1 MKETQ
6 RNVTAKRVYA
16 IRHGQSEFNVLY
28 DLLPSEEE
36 RYHSKMK
43 VIDCDVTALGK
54 QQSLEAG
61 KRLAEQ
67 LATITTTGRIDYMM
81 ISPLRRAL
89 QTAAYVLESFTEHT
103 PVVEISELCSEVL
116 LDSCD
121 IGTVP
126 TDLAKEFPQWNFSA
140 LDHFWWHGGLDSEET
155 WELLQRKQIQEKEE
169 DVERRLSKLKSHLRK
184 LNADTIVV
192 VCHSD
197 VICYLTSELKEDGER
212 AGTYPKNGEIIDVT
226 QYVLQ

>member
-6 RNVTAKRVYA
+6 RNVTARRIYA

-28 DLLPSEEE
+28 ELLPSEEE

-54 QQSLEAG
+54 EQSLQAG
-61 KRLAEQ
+61 KRLAQQ
-67 LATITTTGRIDYMM
+67 LATSTVTGKIDYMM

-89 QTAAYVLESFTEHT
+89 QTATHVLESFTEET

-116 LDSCD
+116 LDACD
-121 IGTVP
+121 IGTEP
-126 TDLAKEFPQWNFSA
+126 KDLVKEFPQWDFTK
-140 LDHFWWHGGLDSEET
+140 LDQFWWHGGLDPETT
-155 WELLQRKQIQEKEE
+155 WELMQKKQIQETEE
-169 DVERRLSKLKSHLRK
+169 EVDRRMARLKSHLRN
-184 LNADTIVV
+184 LNAEIIVI

-197 VICYLTSELKEDGER
+197 VIWYLTSELKEDGKR
-212 AGTYPKNGEIIDVT
+212 DGTYPENGEIVDIT
-226 QYVLQ
+226 HNILQ